1 MKVPQKT
8 VVLPNLQTFGVCESQ
23 MQSPVNRKMEV
34 HLKVEDGPQGLALVL
49 GQSSL
54 RVC

>member
-1 MKVPQKT
+1 M
-8 VVLPNLQTFGVCESQ
+8 LPNLQTFGVCESQ
-23 MQSPVNRKMEV
+23 MQSPVYRKMEE
-34 HLKVEDGPQGLALVL
+34 HLKVEDDPQGMALVL